1 MTDEP
6 EDNPFKAM
14 EPISDTKV
22 APGVGVA
29 AIALS
34 MAIKYHDIST
44 VQDGELY
51 QAYKMEGRNLTPL
64 HIDMVFETAIK
75 MEKHLLAGSS
85 RIAGLIVDAL
95 EAGVAEHE
103 ETEPPK
109 PEGET

>member
-1 MTDEP
+1 MTDESA
-6 EDNPFKAM
+6 ENPFKAL
-14 EPISDTKV
+14 EPVGDTKV

-64 HIDMVFETAIK
+64 HLDMVFETAIR
-75 MEKHLLAGSS
+75 MEKHLLAGSK
-85 RIAGLIVDAL
+85 RIADLVVDAL
-95 EAGVAEHE
+95 EAGLDAHE
-103 ETEPPK
+103 GSEPND
-109 PEGET
+109 